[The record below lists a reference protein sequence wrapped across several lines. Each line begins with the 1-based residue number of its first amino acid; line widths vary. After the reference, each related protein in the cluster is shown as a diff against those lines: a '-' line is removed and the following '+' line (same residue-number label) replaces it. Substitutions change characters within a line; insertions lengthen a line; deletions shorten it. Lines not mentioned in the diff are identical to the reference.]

1 VVGIILTWFLALQYT
16 QRESEGIMNK
26 DNPLLD
32 EYNLENG
39 PAPLYRISKDLS
51 DLTLMFIISSVVF
64 FLAAGTLAIIMR
76 TVQSK
81 LILLGNQQQTIGMF
95 YAALTAHGQL
105 MFFGFASMLTVGL
118 SYYLLS
124 KFAKKPL
131 YSMKMS
137 IISYSLMNAASV
149 LLVVSAIMFFGGGWY
164 NLMPLAFH
172 PQNGGWNIFS
182 TVLFLMADTSI
193 GIGLVFFCVNVI
205 ATVLKGNIAAGVQL
219 SEPDEGGLFRA
230 SSDINDSGRIDLIP
244 MINLPASTRWVSAL
258 GISSWF
264 PRKYRKAVPAVS
276 IVVVG
281 IFVNA
286 VALLSGTV
294 GLFTQLGMGFGYLL
308 NPDFQPNWLLAKDA
322 FWFFGHPIVYF
333 TLFSFLAAAYYYIPK
348 FTKKTVPYD
357 KWAYRSWPF
366 YFVFAVLVFSHH
378 SYMDMP
384 NPVFVQ
390 TVATIASQAVIFP
403 SGLTVMTI
411 MMYLLRSK
419 IRWNISSFFIVTG
432 IAGWVYGGF
441 TGAQTGWWG
450 TDVYLHNTLN
460 VVGHIHLVILMG
472 SVLLGI
478 GLVYGVIADLT
489 KKRLGKTLGMVHL
502 LTTITGGFGLAFMF
516 TYLGLFGVIR
526 REAIIPDQFMWA
538 MPWLL
543 FFALTVGFGQITFAY
558 NLFKTLGR
566 KTTKE
571 EQLFVTN
578 QEERASSEKDLIH
591 TGESS
596 T

>member
-1 VVGIILTWFLALQYT
+1 
-16 QRESEGIMNK
+16 MNK

-39 PAPLYRISKDLS
+39 PAPLYKISKDLS
-51 DLTLMFIISSVVF
+51 ALTLMFIISSVVF

-95 YAALTAHGQL
+95 YAALTAHGQI

-366 YFVFAVLVFSHH
+366 YFIFAVLVFSHH

-411 MMYLLRSK
+411 MMYLLRSR

-478 GLVYGVIADLT
+478 GLLYGVIPDLT
-489 KKRLGKTLGMVHL
+489 KKRLGKTLGMIHL

-526 REAIIPDQFMWA
+526 REAIIPEQFMWA

-566 KTTKE
+566 KTTPE

-591 TGESS
+591 SGESS

>member
-1 VVGIILTWFLALQYT
+1 
-16 QRESEGIMNK
+16 MNK

-81 LILLGNQQQTIGMF
+81 LILLGTQQQTIGMF
-95 YAALTAHGQL
+95 YAALTAHGQI

-149 LLVVSAIMFFGGGWY
+149 LLIVSAIMFFGGGWY

-172 PQNGGWNIFS
+172 PQNGGWNTFS

-286 VALLSGTV
+286 VALLSGSV

-366 YFVFAVLVFSHH
+366 YFIFAVLVFSHH

-411 MMYLLRSK
+411 MMYLLRFR
-419 IRWNISSFFIVTG
+419 IRWNVSSFFIVTG

-489 KKRLGKTLGMVHL
+489 KKRLGKTLGMIHL

-566 KTTKE
+566 KTTPE

-578 QEERASSEKDLIH
+578 QEERALSEKDLIH

>member
-1 VVGIILTWFLALQYT
+1 
-16 QRESEGIMNK
+16 MNK

-95 YAALTAHGQL
+95 YAALTAHGQI

-149 LLVVSAIMFFGGGWY
+149 LLIVSAIMFFGGGWY

-230 SSDINDSGRIDLIP
+230 SSDMNDSGRIDLIP

-286 VALLSGTV
+286 VALLSGSV

-366 YFVFAVLVFSHH
+366 YFIFAVLVFSHH

-411 MMYLLRSK
+411 MMYLLRSR

-489 KKRLGKTLGMVHL
+489 KKRLGKTLGMIHL

-566 KTTKE
+566 KTTPE

-591 TGESS
+591 SGESS

>member
-1 VVGIILTWFLALQYT
+1 
-16 QRESEGIMNK
+16 MNK

-32 EYNLENG
+32 EYKLENG

-149 LLVVSAIMFFGGGWY
+149 LLIVSAMMFFGGGWY

>member
-1 VVGIILTWFLALQYT
+1 
-16 QRESEGIMNK
+16 MNK

-95 YAALTAHGQL
+95 YAALTAHGQI

-149 LLVVSAIMFFGGGWY
+149 LLIVSAIMFFGGGWY

-230 SSDINDSGRIDLIP
+230 SSDMNDSGRIDLIP

-366 YFVFAVLVFSHH
+366 YFIFAVLVFSHH

-411 MMYLLRSK
+411 MMYLLRSR

-489 KKRLGKTLGMVHL
+489 KKRLGKTLGMIHL

-526 REAIIPDQFMWA
+526 REAIIPEQFMWA

-566 KTTKE
+566 KTTPE

-591 TGESS
+591 SGESS

>member
-1 VVGIILTWFLALQYT
+1 
-16 QRESEGIMNK
+16 
-26 DNPLLD
+26 
-32 EYNLENG
+32 
-39 PAPLYRISKDLS
+39 
-51 DLTLMFIISSVVF
+51 
-64 FLAAGTLAIIMR
+64 
-76 TVQSK
+76 
-81 LILLGNQQQTIGMF
+81 
-95 YAALTAHGQL
+95 
-105 MFFGFASMLTVGL
+105 
-118 SYYLLS
+118 
-124 KFAKKPL
+124 
-131 YSMKMS
+131 
-137 IISYSLMNAASV
+137 
-149 LLVVSAIMFFGGGWY
+149 
-164 NLMPLAFH
+164 
-172 PQNGGWNIFS
+172 
-182 TVLFLMADTSI
+182 
-193 GIGLVFFCVNVI
+193 
-205 ATVLKGNIAAGVQL
+205 NIAAGVQM

-264 PRKYRKAVPAVS
+264 PKKCRKAVPAVS

-333 TLFSFLAAAYYYIPK
+333 TLFSFLAAAYYYSPK
-348 FTKKTVPYD
+348 FSKKTVPYD

-366 YFVFAVLVFSHH
+366 YFIFAVLVFSHH

-411 MMYLLRSK
+411 MMYLLRSR

-489 KKRLGKTLGMVHL
+489 KKRLGKTLGMIHL

-566 KTTKE
+566 KTTPE

-591 TGESS
+591 SGESS

>member
-1 VVGIILTWFLALQYT
+1 
-16 QRESEGIMNK
+16 MNK

-95 YAALTAHGQL
+95 YAALTAHGQI

-131 YSMKMS
+131 YSMKMA

-149 LLVVSAIMFFGGGWY
+149 LLIVSAIMFFGGGWY

-366 YFVFAVLVFSHH
+366 YFIFAVLVFSHH

-411 MMYLLRSK
+411 MMYLLRSR

-489 KKRLGKTLGMVHL
+489 KKRLGKTLGMIHL

-566 KTTKE
+566 KTTPE
-571 EQLFVTN
+571 EQLFVIN

-591 TGESS
+591 SGESS

>member
-1 VVGIILTWFLALQYT
+1 MI
-16 QRESEGIMNK
+16 K
-26 DNPLLD
+26 DNSIFD
-32 EYNLENG
+32 EYNVENG

-51 DLTLMFIISSVVF
+51 NLTLMFIISALVF

-81 LILLGNQQQTIGMF
+81 LILLGTQQTTIGLY
-95 YAALTAHGQL
+95 YAALTAHGQI

-131 YSMKMS
+131 YSMKMA

-149 LLVVSAIMFFGGGWY
+149 LLIISAIMFFGGGWY

-172 PQNGGWNIFS
+172 PQNGGWNTLS

-193 GIGLVFFCVNVI
+193 GVGLVFFCVNVI
-205 ATVLKGNIAAGVQL
+205 ATVLKGRIAAGVQM

-244 MINLPASTRWVSAL
+244 MVNLPASTRWVSAL

-264 PRKYRKAVPAVS
+264 PKKYRKAVPAVS

-286 VALLSGTV
+286 IALLSGSV

-333 TLFSFLAAAYYYIPK
+333 TLFSFLAAVYYYIPK

-366 YFVFAVLVFSHH
+366 YFIFAVLVFSHH

-403 SGLTVMTI
+403 SALTVMTI
-411 MMYLLRSK
+411 MMYLFRSR

-441 TGAQTGWWG
+441 TGAQSGWWG

-460 VVGHIHLVILMG
+460 VVGHIHLVVLMG

-478 GLVYGVIADLT
+478 GLVYGVIPDLT
-489 KKRLGKTLGMVHL
+489 KKRLGKTLGMIHL

-558 NLFKTLGR
+558 NLLKTLVR
-566 KTTKE
+566 KTTSE

-578 QEERASSEKDLIH
+578 QENRASTEKDVIH
-591 TGESS
+591 AGETS

>member
-1 VVGIILTWFLALQYT
+1 
-16 QRESEGIMNK
+16 MNK
-26 DNPLLD
+26 DNPLFD
-32 EYNLENG
+32 EYDLENG

-81 LILLGNQQQTIGMF
+81 LILLGTQQQTIGMF
-95 YAALTAHGQL
+95 YAALTAHGQI

-131 YSMKMS
+131 YSMRMA

-149 LLVVSAIMFFGGGWY
+149 LLIVSAIMFFGGGWY

-172 PQNGGWNIFS
+172 PQNGGWNTFS

-230 SSDINDSGRIDLIP
+230 SSDMNDSGRIDLIP
-244 MINLPASTRWVSAL
+244 MIILPASTRWVSAL

-366 YFVFAVLVFSHH
+366 YFIFAVLVFSHH

-411 MMYLLRSK
+411 MMYLLRSR

-489 KKRLGKTLGMVHL
+489 KKRLGKTLGMIHL

-566 KTTKE
+566 KTTRE

-578 QEERASSEKDLIH
+578 QEKRALSEKDLIH

>member
-1 VVGIILTWFLALQYT
+1 MVGIIPTWFLALQYT
-16 QRESEGIMNK
+16 ERESEGHMNK

-39 PAPLYRISKDLS
+39 PAPLYKISKDLS

-95 YAALTAHGQL
+95 YAALTAHGQI

-149 LLVVSAIMFFGGGWY
+149 LLIVSAIMFFGGGWY

-205 ATVLKGNIAAGVQL
+205 ATVLKGKIAAGVQL

-230 SSDINDSGRIDLIP
+230 SSDMNDSGRIDLIP

-366 YFVFAVLVFSHH
+366 YFIFAVLVFSHH

-411 MMYLLRSK
+411 MMYLLRFR

-489 KKRLGKTLGMVHL
+489 KKRLGKTLGMIHL

-566 KTTKE
+566 KTTPE

-591 TGESS
+591 SGESS

>member
-1 VVGIILTWFLALQYT
+1 
-16 QRESEGIMNK
+16 MNK

-39 PAPLYRISKDLS
+39 PAPLYKISKDLS

-95 YAALTAHGQL
+95 YAALTAHGQI

-149 LLVVSAIMFFGGGWY
+149 LLIVSAIMFFGGGWY

-366 YFVFAVLVFSHH
+366 YFIFAVLVFSHH

-489 KKRLGKTLGMVHL
+489 KKRLGKTLGMIHL

-526 REAIIPDQFMWA
+526 REAIIPEQFMWA

-558 NLFKTLGR
+558 NLFKTL
-566 KTTKE
+566 
-571 EQLFVTN
+571 
-578 QEERASSEKDLIH
+578 
-591 TGESS
+591 
-596 T
+596 

>member
-1 VVGIILTWFLALQYT
+1 
-16 QRESEGIMNK
+16 MNK
-26 DNPLLD
+26 NNPLLD

-81 LILLGNQQQTIGMF
+81 IILLGNQQQTIGMF
-95 YAALTAHGQL
+95 YAALTAHGQI

-149 LLVVSAIMFFGGGWY
+149 LLIVSAIMFFGGGWY

-182 TVLFLMADTSI
+182 TLLFLMADTSI

-366 YFVFAVLVFSHH
+366 YFIFAVLVFSHH

-384 NPVFVQ
+384 NPLFVQ

-411 MMYLLRSK
+411 MMYLLRSR

-478 GLVYGVIADLT
+478 GLLYGVIPDLT
-489 KKRLGKTLGMVHL
+489 KKRLGKTLGMIHL

-558 NLFKTLGR
+558 NLFKTLKR
-566 KTTKE
+566 KITPE

-591 TGESS
+591 SGESS
-596 T
+596 I

>member
-1 VVGIILTWFLALQYT
+1 
-16 QRESEGIMNK
+16 MNK
-26 DNPLLD
+26 DNPLFD
-32 EYNLENG
+32 EYDQENG

-51 DLTLMFIISSVVF
+51 HLTLMFIISSVVF

-81 LILLGNQQQTIGMF
+81 VILLGTQQQTIGLF
-95 YAALTAHGQL
+95 YAALTAHGQI

-131 YSMKMS
+131 YSMKMA
-137 IISYSLMNAASV
+137 IILYSLMNAASV
-149 LLVVSAIMFFGGGWY
+149 LLIISAVMFFGGGWY

-172 PQNGGWNIFS
+172 PQNGGWTTFS
-182 TVLFLMADTSI
+182 TVLFLIADTSV
-193 GIGLVFFCVNVI
+193 GIGLVVFCVNVI
-205 ATVLKGNIAAGVQL
+205 ATVLKGKIAAGVQMNE
-219 SEPDEGGLFRA
+219 SNDGGLFKA
-230 SSDINDSGRIDLIP
+230 PSDINDSGRIDLIP
-244 MINLPASTRWVSAL
+244 MVNLPASTRWVSAL

-264 PRKYRKAVPAVS
+264 PRKYRRAVPAVS
-276 IVVVG
+276 IVVIG

-286 VALLSGTV
+286 VALLSGSV
-294 GLFTQLGMGFGYLL
+294 GLFTQLGMGFSYLL
-308 NPDFQPNWLLAKDA
+308 NPDFQPDWPLAKDA

-366 YFVFAVLVFSHH
+366 YFIFAVLVFSHH

-384 NPVFVQ
+384 NPLFVQ

-403 SGLTVMTI
+403 SALTVMTI
-411 MMYLLRSK
+411 MMYLLRSR

-460 VVGHIHLVILMG
+460 IVGHIHLVILMG

-502 LTTITGGFGLAFMF
+502 LSTIPGGFGLAFMF

-543 FFALTVGFGQITFAY
+543 FFALTVGFGQIVFAY
-558 NLFKTLGR
+558 NLFRTLGR
-566 KTTKE
+566 KTTSEKH
-571 EQLFVTN
+571 LFVKN
-578 QEERASSEKDLIH
+578 QGERALREKDIIH
-591 TGESS
+591 TGETS

>member
-1 VVGIILTWFLALQYT
+1 
-16 QRESEGIMNK
+16 MNK
-26 DNPLLD
+26 DDLLLD

-39 PAPLYRISKDLS
+39 PAPLYKISKDLS

-95 YAALTAHGQL
+95 YAALTAHGQI

-137 IISYSLMNAASV
+137 IISYSLMNAGSV
-149 LLVVSAIMFFGGGWY
+149 LLIVSAIMFFGGGWY

-230 SSDINDSGRIDLIP
+230 SSDMNDSGRIDLIP

-366 YFVFAVLVFSHH
+366 YFIFAVLVFSHH

-411 MMYLLRSK
+411 MMYLLRSR

-489 KKRLGKTLGMVHL
+489 KKRLGKTLGMIHL

-526 REAIIPDQFMWA
+526 REAIIPEQFMWA

-566 KTTKE
+566 KITPE

-591 TGESS
+591 SGESS

>member
-1 VVGIILTWFLALQYT
+1 
-16 QRESEGIMNK
+16 MNK

-39 PAPLYRISKDLS
+39 PAPLYKISKDLS

-95 YAALTAHGQL
+95 YAALTAHGQI

-149 LLVVSAIMFFGGGWY
+149 LLIVSAIMFFGGGWY

-366 YFVFAVLVFSHH
+366 YFIFAVLVFSHH

-411 MMYLLRSK
+411 MMYLLRSR

-489 KKRLGKTLGMVHL
+489 KKRLGKTLGMIHL

-566 KTTKE
+566 KTTPE

-591 TGESS
+591 SGESS

>member
-1 VVGIILTWFLALQYT
+1 
-16 QRESEGIMNK
+16 MNK

-39 PAPLYRISKDLS
+39 PAPLYKISKDLS

-95 YAALTAHGQL
+95 YAALTAHGQI

-149 LLVVSAIMFFGGGWY
+149 LLIVSAIMFFGGGWY

-205 ATVLKGNIAAGVQL
+205 ATVLKGKIAAGVQL

-230 SSDINDSGRIDLIP
+230 SSDMNDSGRIDLIP

-366 YFVFAVLVFSHH
+366 YFIFAVLVFSHH

-411 MMYLLRSK
+411 MMYLLRFR

-489 KKRLGKTLGMVHL
+489 KKRLGKTLGMIHL

-566 KTTKE
+566 KTTPE

-578 QEERASSEKDLIH
+578 QEERASSEKDFIH
-591 TGESS
+591 SGESS

>member
-1 VVGIILTWFLALQYT
+1 
-16 QRESEGIMNK
+16 MNK

-39 PAPLYRISKDLS
+39 PAPLYKISKDLS

-95 YAALTAHGQL
+95 YAALTAHGQI

-149 LLVVSAIMFFGGGWY
+149 LLIVSAIMFFGGGWY

-182 TVLFLMADTSI
+182 TVLFLMADTII

-205 ATVLKGNIAAGVQL
+205 ATVLKGKIAAGVQL

-230 SSDINDSGRIDLIP
+230 SSDMNDSGRIDLIP

-366 YFVFAVLVFSHH
+366 YFIFAVLVFSHH
-378 SYMDMP
+378 SYMGMP

-411 MMYLLRSK
+411 MMYLLRSR

-489 KKRLGKTLGMVHL
+489 KKRLGKTLGMIHL

-566 KTTKE
+566 KTTPE

-591 TGESS
+591 SGESS

>member
-1 VVGIILTWFLALQYT
+1 
-16 QRESEGIMNK
+16 MNK
-26 DNPLLD
+26 DNPLFD

-81 LILLGNQQQTIGMF
+81 LILLGTQQQTIGMF
-95 YAALTAHGQL
+95 YAALTAHGQI

-131 YSMKMS
+131 YSMKMA

-149 LLVVSAIMFFGGGWY
+149 LLIVSAIMFFGGGWY

-172 PQNGGWNIFS
+172 PQNGGWNTFS

-205 ATVLKGNIAAGVQL
+205 ATVLKGNIGAGVQL

-230 SSDINDSGRIDLIP
+230 SSDMNDSGRIDLIP

-286 VALLSGTV
+286 VALLSGSV

-366 YFVFAVLVFSHH
+366 YFIFAVLVFSHH

-411 MMYLLRSK
+411 MMYLLRFR

-489 KKRLGKTLGMVHL
+489 KKRLGKTLGMIHL

-566 KTTKE
+566 KTTLE
-571 EQLFVTN
+571 EQLFIAN
-578 QEERASSEKDLIH
+578 QEDRASSEKDLIH
-591 TGESS
+591 SGETS

>member
-1 VVGIILTWFLALQYT
+1 
-16 QRESEGIMNK
+16 MNK
-26 DNPLLD
+26 ENRLYD
-32 EYNLENG
+32 EYEQEHG
-39 PAPLYRISKDLS
+39 PAPLYRISKDLAH
-51 DLTLMFIISSVVF
+51 LTLMFIISSVVF

-81 LILLGNQQQTIGMF
+81 VILLGTQQQTIGLF
-95 YAALTAHGQL
+95 YAALTAHGQI

-131 YSMKMS
+131 YSMKMA

-149 LLVVSAIMFFGGGWY
+149 LLIISAVMFFGAGWY

-172 PQNGGWNIFS
+172 PQNGGWTTFS
-182 TVLFLMADTSI
+182 TVVFLMADTSV
-193 GIGLVFFCVNVI
+193 GIGLVVFCVNVI
-205 ATVLKGNIAAGVQL
+205 ATVLKGKIAAGVQM
-219 SEPDEGGLFRA
+219 SEPNEGGLFKA
-230 SSDINDSGRIDLIP
+230 PSDINDSGRIDLIP
-244 MINLPASTRWVSAL
+244 MVNLPASTRWVSAL

-286 VALLSGTV
+286 VALLSGSV

-366 YFVFAVLVFSHH
+366 YFIFAVLVFSHH

-411 MMYLLRSK
+411 MMYLLRSR

-566 KTTKE
+566 KTTPE
-571 EQLFVTN
+571 EQSFVTN
-578 QEERASSEKDLIH
+578 QEDRAASEKDLIH
-591 TGESS
+591 AGESS

>member
-1 VVGIILTWFLALQYT
+1 MVGIIPTWFLALQFT
-16 QRESEGIMNK
+16 QCESEIHMNK
-26 DNPLLD
+26 DNPLFD

-64 FLAAGTLAIIMR
+64 FFAAGTLAIIMR

-95 YAALTAHGQL
+95 YAALTAHGQI

-131 YSMKMS
+131 YSMKMA

-149 LLVVSAIMFFGGGWY
+149 LLIISAIMFFGGGWY

-172 PQNGGWNIFS
+172 PQNGGWNTFS
-182 TVLFLMADTSI
+182 TVLFLIADTSI
-193 GIGLVFFCVNVI
+193 GIGLVFFCLNVI
-205 ATVLKGNIAAGVQL
+205 ATVLKGNIAAGVQM

-264 PRKYRKAVPAVS
+264 PGKYRKAVPAVS

-286 VALLSGTV
+286 VALLSGSV

-308 NPDFQPNWLLAKDA
+308 NPEFQPNWLLAKDA

-366 YFVFAVLVFSHH
+366 YFIFAVLVFSHH

-390 TVATIASQAVIFP
+390 IVATIASQAVIFP
-403 SGLTVMTI
+403 SALTVMTI
-411 MMYLLRSK
+411 MMYLLRSR

-489 KKRLGKTLGMVHL
+489 KKRLGKTLGMIHL
-502 LTTITGGFGLAFMF
+502 LTTIAGGFGLAFMF

-538 MPWLL
+538 TPWLL
-543 FFALTVGFGQITFAY
+543 FFALTVGFGQIIFAY

-566 KTTKE
+566 KITPE
-571 EQLFVTN
+571 EQLFITN
-578 QEERASSEKDLIH
+578 QEDRASSEKDLIH
-591 TGESS
+591 SGETS

>member
-1 VVGIILTWFLALQYT
+1 
-16 QRESEGIMNK
+16 MNK

-39 PAPLYRISKDLS
+39 PAPLYKISKDLS

-95 YAALTAHGQL
+95 YAALTAHGKI
-105 MFFGFASMLTVGL
+105 MFFGFVSMLTVGL

-149 LLVVSAIMFFGGGWY
+149 LLIVSAIMFFGGGWY

-193 GIGLVFFCVNVI
+193 GRGLVFFCVNVI
-205 ATVLKGNIAAGVQL
+205 ATVLKGKIAAGVQL

-230 SSDINDSGRIDLIP
+230 SSDMNDSGRIDLIP

-366 YFVFAVLVFSHH
+366 YFIFAVLVFSHH

-411 MMYLLRSK
+411 MMYLLRSR

-489 KKRLGKTLGMVHL
+489 KKRLGKTLGMIHL

-566 KTTKE
+566 KTTPE

-591 TGESS
+591 SGESS

>member
-1 VVGIILTWFLALQYT
+1 
-16 QRESEGIMNK
+16 MNK
-26 DNPLLD
+26 DNPLFD
-32 EYNLENG
+32 EYDLENG

-81 LILLGNQQQTIGMF
+81 LILLGTQQQTIGMF
-95 YAALTAHGQL
+95 YAALTAHGQI

-149 LLVVSAIMFFGGGWY
+149 LLIVSAIMFFGGGWY

-172 PQNGGWNIFS
+172 PQNGGWSIFS

-193 GIGLVFFCVNVI
+193 GIGLVFFCINVI

-219 SEPDEGGLFRA
+219 SEPDEGGMFRA
-230 SSDINDSGRIDLIP
+230 SSDIKDSGRIDLIP

-286 VALLSGTV
+286 VALLSGSV

-366 YFVFAVLVFSHH
+366 YFIFAVLVFSHH

-411 MMYLLRSK
+411 MMYLLRSR

-489 KKRLGKTLGMVHL
+489 KKRLGKTLGMIHL

-558 NLFKTLGR
+558 NLFTTLGR
-566 KTTKE
+566 KTTRE

-578 QEERASSEKDLIH
+578 QEERELSEKDLIH

>member
-1 VVGIILTWFLALQYT
+1 
-16 QRESEGIMNK
+16 MNK
-26 DNPLLD
+26 DHPLLD

-81 LILLGNQQQTIGMF
+81 LILLGNQQQTVGMF

-149 LLVVSAIMFFGGGWY
+149 LLIVSAIMFFGGGWY

-182 TVLFLMADTSI
+182 TVLFLTADTSI

-366 YFVFAVLVFSHH
+366 YFIFAVLVFSHH

-566 KTTKE
+566 KTTTE

>member
-1 VVGIILTWFLALQYT
+1 
-16 QRESEGIMNK
+16 MNK

-51 DLTLMFIISSVVF
+51 DLTLMFIISSVAF

-95 YAALTAHGQL
+95 YAALTAHGQI
-105 MFFGFASMLTVGL
+105 MFFGFALMLTVGL

-149 LLVVSAIMFFGGGWY
+149 LLIVSAIMFFGGGWY

-230 SSDINDSGRIDLIP
+230 SSDMNDSGRIDLIP
-244 MINLPASTRWVSAL
+244 MIILPASTRWVSAL

-366 YFVFAVLVFSHH
+366 YFIFAVLVFSHH

-411 MMYLLRSK
+411 MMYLLRSR

-489 KKRLGKTLGMVHL
+489 KKRLGKTLGMIHL

-566 KTTKE
+566 KTTPE

-591 TGESS
+591 SGESS

>member
-1 VVGIILTWFLALQYT
+1 
-16 QRESEGIMNK
+16 MNK

-39 PAPLYRISKDLS
+39 PAPLYKISKDLS

-81 LILLGNQQQTIGMF
+81 LILLGTQQQTIGMF
-95 YAALTAHGQL
+95 YAALTAHGQI

-308 NPDFQPNWLLAKDA
+308 NADFQPNWLLAKDA

-366 YFVFAVLVFSHH
+366 YFIFAVLVFSHH

-411 MMYLLRSK
+411 MMYLLRSR

-489 KKRLGKTLGMVHL
+489 KKRLGKTLGMIHL

-566 KTTKE
+566 KTTPE

-591 TGESS
+591 SGESS

>member
-1 VVGIILTWFLALQYT
+1 MI
-16 QRESEGIMNK
+16 K
-26 DNPLLD
+26 DNPIFD
-32 EYNLENG
+32 EYNVENG

-51 DLTLMFIISSVVF
+51 NLTLMFIISALVF

-81 LILLGNQQQTIGMF
+81 LILLGTQQTTIGLF
-95 YAALTAHGQL
+95 YAALTAHGQI

-131 YSMKMS
+131 YSMKMA

-149 LLVVSAIMFFGGGWY
+149 LLIISAIMFFGGGWY

-172 PQNGGWNIFS
+172 PQNGGWNTLS

-205 ATVLKGNIAAGVQL
+205 ATVLKGRIAAGVQM

-244 MINLPASTRWVSAL
+244 MVNLPASTRWVSAL

-264 PRKYRKAVPAVS
+264 PKKYRKAVPAVS

-286 VALLSGTV
+286 VALLSGSV

-333 TLFSFLAAAYYYIPK
+333 TLFSFLAAVYYYIPK

-366 YFVFAVLVFSHH
+366 YFIFAVLVFSHH

-403 SGLTVMTI
+403 SALTVMTI
-411 MMYLLRSK
+411 MMYLLRSR

-460 VVGHIHLVILMG
+460 VVGHIHLVVLMG

-478 GLVYGVIADLT
+478 GLVYGVIPDLT
-489 KKRLGKTLGMVHL
+489 KKRLGKTLGMIHL

-558 NLFKTLGR
+558 NLLKTLVR
-566 KTTKE
+566 KTTSE

-578 QEERASSEKDLIH
+578 QENRASTEKDVIH
-591 TGESS
+591 AGETS

>member
-1 VVGIILTWFLALQYT
+1 
-16 QRESEGIMNK
+16 MNK

-39 PAPLYRISKDLS
+39 PAPLYRISKELS

-95 YAALTAHGQL
+95 YAALTAHGQI

-149 LLVVSAIMFFGGGWY
+149 LLIVSAIMFFGGGWY

-230 SSDINDSGRIDLIP
+230 SSDMNDSGRIDLIP

-286 VALLSGTV
+286 VALLSGSV

-366 YFVFAVLVFSHH
+366 YFIFAVLVFSHH

-384 NPVFVQ
+384 NSVFVQ

-411 MMYLLRSK
+411 MMYLLRSR

-478 GLVYGVIADLT
+478 GLLYGVIPDLT
-489 KKRLGKTLGMVHL
+489 KKRLGKTLGMIHL

-538 MPWLL
+538 MSWLL

-558 NLFKTLGR
+558 NLFKTLRR
-566 KTTKE
+566 KTTPE

-591 TGESS
+591 SGESS

>member
-1 VVGIILTWFLALQYT
+1 
-16 QRESEGIMNK
+16 MNK

-149 LLVVSAIMFFGGGWY
+149 LLIVSAIMFFGGGWY

-366 YFVFAVLVFSHH
+366 YFIFAVLVFSHH

-526 REAIIPDQFMWA
+526 REAIIPDHFMWA

-566 KTTKE
+566 KTTTE

-578 QEERASSEKDLIH
+578 QEERASSERDLIH

>member
-1 VVGIILTWFLALQYT
+1 
-16 QRESEGIMNK
+16 MNK
-26 DNPLLD
+26 GNPLLD

-39 PAPLYRISKDLS
+39 PAPLYKISKDLS

-81 LILLGNQQQTIGMF
+81 LILLGTQQQTIGMF
-95 YAALTAHGQL
+95 YAALTAHGQI

-149 LLVVSAIMFFGGGWY
+149 LLIVSAIMFFGGGWY

-172 PQNGGWNIFS
+172 PQNGGWNTFS

-230 SSDINDSGRIDLIP
+230 SSDMNDSGRIDLIP

-286 VALLSGTV
+286 VALLSGSV

-366 YFVFAVLVFSHH
+366 YFIFAVLVFSHH

-411 MMYLLRSK
+411 MMYLLRSR

-489 KKRLGKTLGMVHL
+489 KKRLGKTLGKIHF

-566 KTTKE
+566 KTTPE

-591 TGESS
+591 SGESS

>member
-1 VVGIILTWFLALQYT
+1 
-16 QRESEGIMNK
+16 MNK

-149 LLVVSAIMFFGGGWY
+149 LLIVSAIMFFGGGWY

-366 YFVFAVLVFSHH
+366 YFIFAVLVFSHH

-390 TVATIASQAVIFP
+390 IVATIASQAVIFP

-478 GLVYGVIADLT
+478 GLVYGVIADMT
-489 KKRLGKTLGMVHL
+489 KKRLGKTLGMIHL

-566 KTTKE
+566 KTTPE

-591 TGESS
+591 SGESS

>member
-1 VVGIILTWFLALQYT
+1 
-16 QRESEGIMNK
+16 MNK

-149 LLVVSAIMFFGGGWY
+149 LLIVSAIMFFGGGWY

-205 ATVLKGNIAAGVQL
+205 ATVLKGKIAAGVQL

-294 GLFTQLGMGFGYLL
+294 GLFTQLGIGFGYLL

-366 YFVFAVLVFSHH
+366 YFIFAVLVFSHH

-489 KKRLGKTLGMVHL
+489 KKRLGKTLGMIHL

-543 FFALTVGFGQITFAY
+543 FFALTVGFGQIIFAY

-566 KTTKE
+566 KITLE

-578 QEERASSEKDLIH
+578 QEDRASGEKDLIH
-591 TGESS
+591 SGETS